1 MNLLKKLIIFI
12 FIFFSLINFSLSKIN
27 FEIKMKINNEIITT
41 FDIEQEM
48 NYLLALN
55 PQLNRIEDQELE
67 MLAKKSI
74 IKEKIRENEIL
85 KYKKLE
91 MKNFKF
97 EDYIGNLVRN
107 SNFSSQEEFIN
118 YLRNFN
124 ISLDDLKKK
133 IYIENEWKSLIYAKY
148 IDSIKIDKVKLNKK
162 IDNISKNKS
171 LLEYNLSEIVFKKE
185 NNTLLTELIDQIIKS
200 IENVGFENTANLYSI
215 SDSSKVGGK
224 IGWIQKN
231 NLSDEI
237 NNNLINLNKNSYS
250 KPIKIGNNYLI
261 LKINDKR
268 NTTIEIDKKKE
279 LEKMIMIETTK
290 QLDKFSNIFFNKIK
304 LNNKISEF

>member
-97 EDYIGNLVRN
+97 ENYIGNLVRN
-107 SNFSSQEEFIN
+107 SNFSNQEEFIN

-231 NLSDEI
+231 NLSEEI

>member
-1 MNLLKKLIIFI
+1 MNLLKKFIIFI

-41 FDIEQEM
+41 FDIEQEI

-55 PQLNRIEDQELE
+55 PQLNRIDDQELE

-97 EDYIGNLVRN
+97 ENYIGNLVRN
-107 SNFSSQEEFIN
+107 SNFSNQEDFIN
-118 YLRNFN
+118 YLMNFN
-124 ISLDDLKKK
+124 ISLDDLKK

-185 NNTLLTELIDQIIKS
+185 NNTPLTELIDQIIKS
-200 IENVGFENTANLYSI
+200 IDNVGFENTANLYSI

-231 NLSDEI
+231 NLSEEI
-237 NNNLINLNKNSYS
+237 NNNLVNLNKNSYS
-250 KPIKIGNNYLI
+250 KPIQIGNNYLI
-261 LKINDKR
+261 LKINDMR

-304 LNNKISEF
+304 LNSKISEF

>member
-1 MNLLKKLIIFI
+1 MNLLKKFIIFI

-55 PQLNRIEDQELE
+55 PQLNRIEDRELE

-74 IKEKIRENEIL
+74 IKEKIMENEIL
-85 KYKKLE
+85 KYKKIE

-97 EDYIGNLVRN
+97 ENYIGNLVKN
-107 SNFSSQEEFIN
+107 SNFSNQEDFIN
-118 YLRNFN
+118 YLMNFN

-162 IDNISKNKS
+162 IDNISKDKS

-185 NNTLLTELIDQIIKS
+185 NNTPLTELIDQIIKS

-231 NLSDEI
+231 NLSEEI
-237 NNNLINLNKNSYS
+237 NNNLVNLNKNLYS
-250 KPIKIGNNYLI
+250 KPIQIGNNYLI
-261 LKINDKR
+261 LKINDMR
-268 NTTIEIDKKKE
+268 NITIEIDKKKE

-304 LNNKISEF
+304 LNTKISEF

>member
-1 MNLLKKLIIFI
+1 MNLLKKFIIFI

-55 PQLNRIEDQELE
+55 PQLNRIEDRELE

-74 IKEKIRENEIL
+74 IKEKIMENEIL
-85 KYKKLE
+85 KYKKIE

-97 EDYIGNLVRN
+97 ENYIGNLVKN
-107 SNFSSQEEFIN
+107 SNFSNQEDFIN
-118 YLRNFN
+118 YLMNFN

-162 IDNISKNKS
+162 IDNISKDKS

-185 NNTLLTELIDQIIKS
+185 NNTPLTELIDQIIKS

-231 NLSDEI
+231 NLSEEI
-237 NNNLINLNKNSYS
+237 NNNLVNLNKNLYS
-250 KPIKIGNNYLI
+250 KPIQIGNNYLI
-261 LKINDKR
+261 LKINDMR

-279 LEKMIMIETTK
+279 LEKMIMIETSK

-304 LNNKISEF
+304 LNTKISEF

>member
-1 MNLLKKLIIFI
+1 MNLLKKFIIFI

-41 FDIEQEM
+41 FDIEQEI

-55 PQLNRIEDQELE
+55 PQLNRIDDQELE

-97 EDYIGNLVRN
+97 ENYIGNLVRN
-107 SNFSSQEEFIN
+107 SNFSNQEDFIN
-118 YLRNFN
+118 YLMNFN

-185 NNTLLTELIDQIIKS
+185 NNTPLTELIDQIIKS
-200 IENVGFENTANLYSI
+200 IDNVGFENTANLYSI

-231 NLSDEI
+231 NLSEEI
-237 NNNLINLNKNSYS
+237 NNNLVNLNKNSYS
-250 KPIKIGNNYLI
+250 KPIQIGNNYLI
-261 LKINDKR
+261 LKINDMR
-268 NTTIEIDKKKE
+268 NTTIEIDKKK
-279 LEKMIMIETTK
+279 
-290 QLDKFSNIFFNKIK
+290 N
-304 LNNKISEF
+304 